1 MFSLPSNEPALIAG
15 AIQAVLA
22 VAVSFGL
29 HLTPEQIGGI
39 MAASSALMAL
49 LVRNSVTPASKP

>member
-1 MFSLPSNEPALIAG
+1 MFSLPSGEPALIAG